1 MSGSKN
7 RQYTLAILFVIL
19 DSVGFSLMN
28 FFVKLSG
35 DLPAMQKAFFRNA
48 IALIVSVIVLAG
60 TREKFRIKKES
71 WPWLILRS
79 IFGSLGIFCNFW
91 ALSRLTIA
99 DASIL
104 NKMSPFFAIIMSIF
118 ILHELPGVFEW
129 FCVAAA
135 FAGTL
140 FVVKPTAGLA
150 SIPAAIGLAGGF
162 FAGTAY
168 TFVRFLGTCNCYV
181 FLGIFVSCISAVAP
195 LPLSSDDSRAGSF
208 SSWCRH
214 KRIAGAVVCNKSLLS
229 RSRKRDIR
237 IRLFTGSIRRD
248 LWILIPWRNSGHVQ
262 PDRLCDYYRNRAC
275 KVGSQYAHGK
285 IIKTACAI
293 LPVPVEY
300 KKSRGSK
307 CDNRCDHSS
316 AGMSVRLTCGR
327 SEVRALLVADSEKP

>member
-60 TREKFRIKKES
+60 TREKFRIKRES
-71 WPWLILRS
+71 WPWLMLRS

-168 TFVRFLGTCNCYV
+168 TFVRFLGRKGERGPVIVMFFSAFSCLAFLPSLLFHYHPMTAAQVLSLLGAGISASLGQLCVTKAYSLAPAKEISV
-181 FLGIFVSCISAVAP
+181 FDYSQVLFAAIWGFLFLGEIPDMF
-195 LPLSSDDSRAGSF
+195 SRIGYVIIIGTALVKWGHSM
-208 SSWCRH
+208 RTE
-214 KRIAGAVVCNKSLLS
+214 KS
-229 RSRKRDIR
+229 
-237 IRLFTGSIRRD
+237 
-248 LWILIPWRNSGHVQ
+248 
-262 PDRLCDYYRNRAC
+262 
-275 KVGSQYAHGK
+275 
-285 IIKTACAI
+285 
-293 LPVPVEY
+293 
-300 KKSRGSK
+300 
-307 CDNRCDHSS
+307 
-316 AGMSVRLTCGR
+316 
-327 SEVRALLVADSEKP
+327 

>member
-168 TFVRFLGTCNCYV
+168 TFVRFLGKKGERGPVIVMFFSAFSCLAFLPSLLFHYHPMTAAQVLSLLGAGISASLGQLCVTKAYSLAPAKEISVFDYSQVLFAAICGFL
-181 FLGIFVSCISAVAP
+181 FLGEIPDMF
-195 LPLSSDDSRAGSF
+195 SRIGYVIIIGTALVKWGHSM
-208 SSWCRH
+208 RTE
-214 KRIAGAVVCNKSLLS
+214 KS
-229 RSRKRDIR
+229 
-237 IRLFTGSIRRD
+237 
-248 LWILIPWRNSGHVQ
+248 
-262 PDRLCDYYRNRAC
+262 
-275 KVGSQYAHGK
+275 
-285 IIKTACAI
+285 
-293 LPVPVEY
+293 
-300 KKSRGSK
+300 
-307 CDNRCDHSS
+307 
-316 AGMSVRLTCGR
+316 
-327 SEVRALLVADSEKP
+327 

>member
-1 MSGSKN
+1 M
-7 RQYTLAILFVIL
+7 AILFVIL

-60 TREKFRIKKES
+60 TREKFRIKRES
-71 WPWLILRS
+71 WPWLMLRS

-168 TFVRFLGTCNCYV
+168 TFVRFLGRKGERGPVIVMFFSAFSCLAFLPSLLFHYHPMTAAQVLSLLGAGISASLGQLCVTKAYSLAPAKEISVFDYSQVLFAAICGFL
-181 FLGIFVSCISAVAP
+181 FLGEIPDMF
-195 LPLSSDDSRAGSF
+195 SRIGYVIIIGTALVKWGHSM
-208 SSWCRH
+208 RTE
-214 KRIAGAVVCNKSLLS
+214 KS
-229 RSRKRDIR
+229 
-237 IRLFTGSIRRD
+237 
-248 LWILIPWRNSGHVQ
+248 
-262 PDRLCDYYRNRAC
+262 
-275 KVGSQYAHGK
+275 
-285 IIKTACAI
+285 
-293 LPVPVEY
+293 
-300 KKSRGSK
+300 
-307 CDNRCDHSS
+307 
-316 AGMSVRLTCGR
+316 
-327 SEVRALLVADSEKP
+327 

>member
-60 TREKFRIKKES
+60 TREKFRIKRES

-168 TFVRFLGTCNCYV
+168 TFVRLLGRKGERGPVIVMFFSAFSCLAFLPSLLFHYHPMTAAQVLSLLGAGISASLGQLCVTKAYSLAPAKEISVFDYSQVLFAAICGFLFLGEIPDMFSRIGYV
-181 FLGIFVSCISAVAP
+181 IIIGTALVKWGHSM
-195 LPLSSDDSRAGSF
+195 RTE
-208 SSWCRH
+208 
-214 KRIAGAVVCNKSLLS
+214 KS
-229 RSRKRDIR
+229 
-237 IRLFTGSIRRD
+237 
-248 LWILIPWRNSGHVQ
+248 
-262 PDRLCDYYRNRAC
+262 
-275 KVGSQYAHGK
+275 
-285 IIKTACAI
+285 
-293 LPVPVEY
+293 
-300 KKSRGSK
+300 
-307 CDNRCDHSS
+307 
-316 AGMSVRLTCGR
+316 
-327 SEVRALLVADSEKP
+327 

>member
-1 MSGSKN
+1 MSGSQN

-60 TREKFRIKKES
+60 TKEKFRIKRES

-118 ILHELPGVFEW
+118 ILHELPGFFEW

-150 SIPAAIGLAGGF
+150 SIPAVIGLAGGF

-168 TFVRFLGTCNCYV
+168 TFVRFLGKKGERGPVIVMFFSAFSCLAFLPSLLFHYHPMTAAQVLSLLGAGISASLGQLCVTKAYSLAPAKEISV
-181 FLGIFVSCISAVAP
+181 FDYSQVLFAAIWGFLFLGEIPDMF
-195 LPLSSDDSRAGSF
+195 SRIGYVIIIGTALVKWGHSM
-208 SSWCRH
+208 RTE
-214 KRIAGAVVCNKSLLS
+214 KS
-229 RSRKRDIR
+229 
-237 IRLFTGSIRRD
+237 
-248 LWILIPWRNSGHVQ
+248 
-262 PDRLCDYYRNRAC
+262 
-275 KVGSQYAHGK
+275 
-285 IIKTACAI
+285 
-293 LPVPVEY
+293 
-300 KKSRGSK
+300 
-307 CDNRCDHSS
+307 
-316 AGMSVRLTCGR
+316 
-327 SEVRALLVADSEKP
+327 

>member
-48 IALIVSVIVLAG
+48 IALIVSIIVLAG
-60 TREKFRIKKES
+60 TREKFRIKRES

-168 TFVRFLGTCNCYV
+168 TFVRFLGKKGERGPVIVMFFSAFSCLAFLPSLLFHYHPMTAAQVLSLLGAGISASLGQLCVTKAYSLAPAKEISV
-181 FLGIFVSCISAVAP
+181 FDYSQVLFAAIWGFLFLGEIPDMF
-195 LPLSSDDSRAGSF
+195 SRIGYVIIIGTALVKWGHSM
-208 SSWCRH
+208 RTE
-214 KRIAGAVVCNKSLLS
+214 KS
-229 RSRKRDIR
+229 
-237 IRLFTGSIRRD
+237 
-248 LWILIPWRNSGHVQ
+248 
-262 PDRLCDYYRNRAC
+262 
-275 KVGSQYAHGK
+275 
-285 IIKTACAI
+285 
-293 LPVPVEY
+293 
-300 KKSRGSK
+300 
-307 CDNRCDHSS
+307 
-316 AGMSVRLTCGR
+316 
-327 SEVRALLVADSEKP
+327 

>member
-1 MSGSKN
+1 MSGPKN

-60 TREKFRIKKES
+60 TKEKFRIKRES

-168 TFVRFLGTCNCYV
+168 TFVRLLGRKGERGPVIVMFFSAFSCLAFLPSLLFHYHPMTATQVFSLLGAGISASLGQLCVTKAYSLAPAKEISVFDYSQVLFAAIWGFLFLGEIPDMFSRIGYV
-181 FLGIFVSCISAVAP
+181 IIIGTALVKWGHSM
-195 LPLSSDDSRAGSF
+195 RTE
-208 SSWCRH
+208 
-214 KRIAGAVVCNKSLLS
+214 KS
-229 RSRKRDIR
+229 
-237 IRLFTGSIRRD
+237 
-248 LWILIPWRNSGHVQ
+248 
-262 PDRLCDYYRNRAC
+262 
-275 KVGSQYAHGK
+275 
-285 IIKTACAI
+285 
-293 LPVPVEY
+293 
-300 KKSRGSK
+300 
-307 CDNRCDHSS
+307 
-316 AGMSVRLTCGR
+316 
-327 SEVRALLVADSEKP
+327 

>member
-1 MSGSKN
+1 
-7 RQYTLAILFVIL
+7 
-19 DSVGFSLMN
+19 MN

-60 TREKFRIKKES
+60 TKEKFRIKRES

-129 FCVAAA
+129 FCVGAA

-150 SIPAAIGLAGGF
+150 SIPAVIGLAGGF

-168 TFVRFLGTCNCYV
+168 TFVRFLGKKGERGPVIVMFFSAFSCLA
-181 FLGIFVSCISAVAP
+181 FLPSLLFHYHPMTAAQV
-195 LPLSSDDSRAGSF
+195 
-208 SSWCRH
+208 WCRH

-237 IRLFTGSIRRD
+237 IRLFTGSFRRD
-248 LWILIPWRNSGHVQ
+248 LGILIPWRNSGHVQ
-262 PDRLCDYYRNRAC
+262 PDRLCDYYRNCTC

-293 LPVPVEY
+293 LPVPVE
-300 KKSRGSK
+300 
-307 CDNRCDHSS
+307 
-316 AGMSVRLTCGR
+316 
-327 SEVRALLVADSEKP
+327 

>member
-48 IALIVSVIVLAG
+48 IALIVSIIVLAG
-60 TREKFRIKKES
+60 TREKFRIKRES

-168 TFVRFLGTCNCYV
+168 TFVRLLGRKGERGPVIVMFFSAFSCLAFLPSLLFHYHPMTAAQVLSLLGAGISASLGQLCVTKAYSLAPAKEISVFDYSQVLFAAICGFLFLGEIPDMFSRIGYV
-181 FLGIFVSCISAVAP
+181 IIIGTALVKWGHSM
-195 LPLSSDDSRAGSF
+195 RTE
-208 SSWCRH
+208 
-214 KRIAGAVVCNKSLLS
+214 KS
-229 RSRKRDIR
+229 
-237 IRLFTGSIRRD
+237 
-248 LWILIPWRNSGHVQ
+248 
-262 PDRLCDYYRNRAC
+262 
-275 KVGSQYAHGK
+275 
-285 IIKTACAI
+285 
-293 LPVPVEY
+293 
-300 KKSRGSK
+300 
-307 CDNRCDHSS
+307 
-316 AGMSVRLTCGR
+316 
-327 SEVRALLVADSEKP
+327 

>member
-60 TREKFRIKKES
+60 TREKFRIKRES

-118 ILHELPGVFEW
+118 ILHELPGFFEW

-150 SIPAAIGLAGGF
+150 SIPAAIGLAAGF
-162 FAGTAY
+162 FAGPAY
-168 TFVRFLGTCNCYV
+168 TFVRLLGRQGERGTVLVMLFSAFSCLAFLPSLLFHYHAMTAAQVLSLLGAGISASLGQLCVTKAYSLAPAKEISVFDYSQVLFAAICGFLFLGEIPDMFSRIGYV
-181 FLGIFVSCISAVAP
+181 IIIGTALVKWGHSM
-195 LPLSSDDSRAGSF
+195 RTE
-208 SSWCRH
+208 
-214 KRIAGAVVCNKSLLS
+214 KS
-229 RSRKRDIR
+229 
-237 IRLFTGSIRRD
+237 
-248 LWILIPWRNSGHVQ
+248 
-262 PDRLCDYYRNRAC
+262 
-275 KVGSQYAHGK
+275 
-285 IIKTACAI
+285 
-293 LPVPVEY
+293 
-300 KKSRGSK
+300 
-307 CDNRCDHSS
+307 
-316 AGMSVRLTCGR
+316 
-327 SEVRALLVADSEKP
+327 

>member
-48 IALIVSVIVLAG
+48 IALIVSIIVLAG
-60 TREKFRIKKES
+60 TREKFRIKRES

-79 IFGSLGIFCNFW
+79 VFGSLGIFCNFW

-168 TFVRFLGTCNCYV
+168 TFVRLLGRKGERGPVIVMFFSAFSCLAFLPSLLFHYHPMTAAQV
-181 FLGIFVSCISAVAP
+181 LSLLGAGISASLGQLCVTKAYSLAP
-195 LPLSSDDSRAGSF
+195 AKEISVF
-208 SSWCRH
+208 
-214 KRIAGAVVCNKSLLS
+214 
-229 RSRKRDIR
+229 
-237 IRLFTGSIRRD
+237 
-248 LWILIPWRNSGHVQ
+248 
-262 PDRLCDYYRNRAC
+262 DY
-275 KVGSQYAHGK
+275 S
-285 IIKTACAI
+285 
-293 LPVPVEY
+293 
-300 KKSRGSK
+300 
-307 CDNRCDHSS
+307 
-316 AGMSVRLTCGR
+316 
-327 SEVRALLVADSEKP
+327 

>member
-1 MSGSKN
+1 MSGSQN

-35 DLPAMQKAFFRNA
+35 YLPAMQKAFFRNA

-60 TREKFRIKKES
+60 TREKFRIKRES

-79 IFGSLGIFCNFW
+79 VFGSLGIFCNFW

-168 TFVRFLGTCNCYV
+168 TFVRLLGRKGERGPVIVMFFSAFSCLAFLPSLLFHYHPMTAAQVLSLLGAGISASLGQLCVTKAYSLAPAKEISVFDYSQVLFAAIWGFLFLGEIPDM
-181 FLGIFVSCISAVAP
+181 FSRIGFVIIIGTALVKWGHSM
-195 LPLSSDDSRAGSF
+195 RTE
-208 SSWCRH
+208 
-214 KRIAGAVVCNKSLLS
+214 KS
-229 RSRKRDIR
+229 
-237 IRLFTGSIRRD
+237 
-248 LWILIPWRNSGHVQ
+248 
-262 PDRLCDYYRNRAC
+262 
-275 KVGSQYAHGK
+275 
-285 IIKTACAI
+285 
-293 LPVPVEY
+293 
-300 KKSRGSK
+300 
-307 CDNRCDHSS
+307 
-316 AGMSVRLTCGR
+316 
-327 SEVRALLVADSEKP
+327 

>member
-1 MSGSKN
+1 MTDTQN

-19 DSVGFSLMN
+19 DSIGFSLMN
-28 FFVKLSG
+28 YFVKLSG
-35 DLPAMQKAFFRNA
+35 DLPAMQKAFFRNV

-79 IFGSLGIFCNFW
+79 VFGSLGIFCNFW
-91 ALSRLTIA
+91 ALGRLTIA

-150 SIPAAIGLAGGF
+150 SIPAAIGLSGGF

-168 TFVRFLGTCNCYV
+168 TFVRLLGRKGERGPVIVMFFSAFSCLAFLPSLLFHYHPMTAAQILSLLGAGISASLGQLCVTKAYSLAPAKEISVFDYSQVLFAAIWGFLFLGEIPDL
-181 FLGIFVSCISAVAP
+181 F
-195 LPLSSDDSRAGSF
+195 SRIGYMIIIGTALIKWG
-208 SSWCRH
+208 H
-214 KRIAGAVVCNKSLLS
+214 
-229 RSRKRDIR
+229 
-237 IRLFTGSIRRD
+237 SIR
-248 LWILIPWRNSGHVQ
+248 
-262 PDRLCDYYRNRAC
+262 
-275 KVGSQYAHGK
+275 
-285 IIKTACAI
+285 T
-293 LPVPVEY
+293 E
-300 KKSRGSK
+300 KS
-307 CDNRCDHSS
+307 
-316 AGMSVRLTCGR
+316 
-327 SEVRALLVADSEKP
+327 

>member
-60 TREKFRIKKES
+60 TREKFRIKRES

-168 TFVRFLGTCNCYV
+168 TFVRLLGRKGERGPVIVMFFSAFSCLAFLPSLLFHYHPMTAAQVLSLLGAGISASLGQLCVTKAYSLAPAKEISVFDYSQVLFAAIWGFLFLGEIPDMFSRIGYV
-181 FLGIFVSCISAVAP
+181 IIIGTALVKWGHSM
-195 LPLSSDDSRAGSF
+195 RTE
-208 SSWCRH
+208 
-214 KRIAGAVVCNKSLLS
+214 KS
-229 RSRKRDIR
+229 
-237 IRLFTGSIRRD
+237 
-248 LWILIPWRNSGHVQ
+248 
-262 PDRLCDYYRNRAC
+262 
-275 KVGSQYAHGK
+275 
-285 IIKTACAI
+285 
-293 LPVPVEY
+293 
-300 KKSRGSK
+300 
-307 CDNRCDHSS
+307 
-316 AGMSVRLTCGR
+316 
-327 SEVRALLVADSEKP
+327 

>member
-48 IALIVSVIVLAG
+48 IALIVSAIVLAG
-60 TREKFRIKKES
+60 TREKFRIKRES
-71 WPWLILRS
+71 WPWLMLRS

-168 TFVRFLGTCNCYV
+168 TFVRLLGRKGERGPVIVMFFSAFSCLAFLPSLLFHYHPMTAAQVLSLLGAGISASLGQLCVTKAYSLAPAKEISVFDYSQVLFAAIWGFLFLGEIPDMFSRIGYV
-181 FLGIFVSCISAVAP
+181 IIIGTALVKWGHSM
-195 LPLSSDDSRAGSF
+195 RTE
-208 SSWCRH
+208 
-214 KRIAGAVVCNKSLLS
+214 KS
-229 RSRKRDIR
+229 
-237 IRLFTGSIRRD
+237 
-248 LWILIPWRNSGHVQ
+248 
-262 PDRLCDYYRNRAC
+262 
-275 KVGSQYAHGK
+275 
-285 IIKTACAI
+285 
-293 LPVPVEY
+293 
-300 KKSRGSK
+300 
-307 CDNRCDHSS
+307 
-316 AGMSVRLTCGR
+316 
-327 SEVRALLVADSEKP
+327 

>member
-60 TREKFRIKKES
+60 TKEKFRIKRES

-79 IFGSLGIFCNFW
+79 VFGSLGIFCNFW

-150 SIPAAIGLAGGF
+150 SIPAVIGLAGGF

-168 TFVRFLGTCNCYV
+168 TFVRFLGKKGERGPVIVMFFSAFSCLAFLPSLLFHYHPMTAAQVLSLLGAGISASLGQLCVTKAYSLAPAKEISV
-181 FLGIFVSCISAVAP
+181 FDYSQVLFAAIWGFLFLGEIPDMF
-195 LPLSSDDSRAGSF
+195 SRIGYVIIIGTALVKWGHSM
-208 SSWCRH
+208 RTE
-214 KRIAGAVVCNKSLLS
+214 KS
-229 RSRKRDIR
+229 
-237 IRLFTGSIRRD
+237 
-248 LWILIPWRNSGHVQ
+248 
-262 PDRLCDYYRNRAC
+262 
-275 KVGSQYAHGK
+275 
-285 IIKTACAI
+285 
-293 LPVPVEY
+293 
-300 KKSRGSK
+300 
-307 CDNRCDHSS
+307 
-316 AGMSVRLTCGR
+316 
-327 SEVRALLVADSEKP
+327 

>member
-48 IALIVSVIVLAG
+48 IALIVSIIVLAG
-60 TREKFRIKKES
+60 TREKFRIKRES

-79 IFGSLGIFCNFW
+79 VFGSLGIFCNFW

-168 TFVRFLGTCNCYV
+168 TFVRLLGRKGERGPVIVMFFSAFSCLAFLPSLLFHYHPMTAAQVLSLLGAGISASLGQLCVTKAYSLAPAKEISVFDYSQVLFAAICGFLFLGEIPDMFSRIGYV
-181 FLGIFVSCISAVAP
+181 IIIGTALVK
-195 LPLSSDDSRAGSF
+195 
-208 SSWCRH
+208 W
-214 KRIAGAVVCNKSLLS
+214 
-229 RSRKRDIR
+229 
-237 IRLFTGSIRRD
+237 
-248 LWILIPWRNSGHVQ
+248 GHSM
-262 PDRLCDYYRNRAC
+262 RTET
-275 KVGSQYAHGK
+275 S
-285 IIKTACAI
+285 
-293 LPVPVEY
+293 
-300 KKSRGSK
+300 
-307 CDNRCDHSS
+307 
-316 AGMSVRLTCGR
+316 
-327 SEVRALLVADSEKP
+327 

>member
-48 IALIVSVIVLAG
+48 IALIVSIIVLAG
-60 TREKFRIKKES
+60 TREKFRIKRES

-79 IFGSLGIFCNFW
+79 VFGSLGIFCNFW

-168 TFVRFLGTCNCYV
+168 TFVRLLGRKGERGPVIVMFFSAFSCLAFLPSLLFHYHPMTAAQVLSLLGAGISASLGQLCVTKAYSLAPAKEISVFDYSQVLFAAIWGFLFLGEIPDMFSRIGYV
-181 FLGIFVSCISAVAP
+181 IIIGTALVKWGHSM
-195 LPLSSDDSRAGSF
+195 RTE
-208 SSWCRH
+208 
-214 KRIAGAVVCNKSLLS
+214 KS
-229 RSRKRDIR
+229 
-237 IRLFTGSIRRD
+237 
-248 LWILIPWRNSGHVQ
+248 
-262 PDRLCDYYRNRAC
+262 
-275 KVGSQYAHGK
+275 
-285 IIKTACAI
+285 
-293 LPVPVEY
+293 
-300 KKSRGSK
+300 
-307 CDNRCDHSS
+307 
-316 AGMSVRLTCGR
+316 
-327 SEVRALLVADSEKP
+327 

>member
-60 TREKFRIKKES
+60 TREKFRIKRES
-71 WPWLILRS
+71 WPWLMLRS

-168 TFVRFLGTCNCYV
+168 TFVRLLGRKGERGPVIVMFFSAFSCLAFLPSLLFHYHPMTAAQVLSLLGAGISASLGQLCVTKAYSLAPAKEISVFDYSQVLFAAIWGFLFLGEIPDMFSRIGYV
-181 FLGIFVSCISAVAP
+181 IIIGTALVKWGHSM
-195 LPLSSDDSRAGSF
+195 RTE
-208 SSWCRH
+208 
-214 KRIAGAVVCNKSLLS
+214 KS
-229 RSRKRDIR
+229 
-237 IRLFTGSIRRD
+237 
-248 LWILIPWRNSGHVQ
+248 
-262 PDRLCDYYRNRAC
+262 
-275 KVGSQYAHGK
+275 
-285 IIKTACAI
+285 
-293 LPVPVEY
+293 
-300 KKSRGSK
+300 
-307 CDNRCDHSS
+307 
-316 AGMSVRLTCGR
+316 
-327 SEVRALLVADSEKP
+327 

>member
-48 IALIVSVIVLAG
+48 IALIVSIIVLAG
-60 TREKFRIKKES
+60 TREKFRIKRES

-79 IFGSLGIFCNFW
+79 VFGSLGIFCNFW

-168 TFVRFLGTCNCYV
+168 TFVRLLGRKGERGPVIVMFFSAFSCLAFLPSLLFHYHAMTAAQVLSLLGAGISASLGQLCVTKAYSLAPAKEISVFDYSQVLFAAIWGFLFLGEIPDMFSRIGYV
-181 FLGIFVSCISAVAP
+181 IIIGTALVKWGHSM
-195 LPLSSDDSRAGSF
+195 RTE
-208 SSWCRH
+208 
-214 KRIAGAVVCNKSLLS
+214 KS
-229 RSRKRDIR
+229 
-237 IRLFTGSIRRD
+237 
-248 LWILIPWRNSGHVQ
+248 
-262 PDRLCDYYRNRAC
+262 
-275 KVGSQYAHGK
+275 
-285 IIKTACAI
+285 
-293 LPVPVEY
+293 
-300 KKSRGSK
+300 
-307 CDNRCDHSS
+307 
-316 AGMSVRLTCGR
+316 
-327 SEVRALLVADSEKP
+327 

>member
-1 MSGSKN
+1 MSGSQN

-60 TREKFRIKKES
+60 TKEKFRIKRES
-71 WPWLILRS
+71 RPWLILRS
-79 IFGSLGIFCNFW
+79 VFGSLGIFCNFW

-168 TFVRFLGTCNCYV
+168 TFVRLLGKKGERGPVIVMFFSAFSCLAFLPSLLFNYHPMTAAQVLSLLGAGISASLGQLCVTKAYSLAPAKEISVFDYSQVLFAAIWGFLFLGEIPDMFSRIGYV
-181 FLGIFVSCISAVAP
+181 IIIGTALIKWGHSM
-195 LPLSSDDSRAGSF
+195 RTE
-208 SSWCRH
+208 
-214 KRIAGAVVCNKSLLS
+214 KS
-229 RSRKRDIR
+229 
-237 IRLFTGSIRRD
+237 
-248 LWILIPWRNSGHVQ
+248 
-262 PDRLCDYYRNRAC
+262 
-275 KVGSQYAHGK
+275 
-285 IIKTACAI
+285 
-293 LPVPVEY
+293 
-300 KKSRGSK
+300 
-307 CDNRCDHSS
+307 
-316 AGMSVRLTCGR
+316 
-327 SEVRALLVADSEKP
+327 

>member
-168 TFVRFLGTCNCYV
+168 TFVRLLGRKGERGPVIVMFFSAFSCLAFLPSLLFHYHPMTAAQVLSLLGAGISASLGQLCVTKAYSLAPAKEISVFDYSQVLFAAIWGFLFLGEIPDMFSRIGYV
-181 FLGIFVSCISAVAP
+181 IIIGTALVKWGHSM
-195 LPLSSDDSRAGSF
+195 RTE
-208 SSWCRH
+208 
-214 KRIAGAVVCNKSLLS
+214 KS
-229 RSRKRDIR
+229 
-237 IRLFTGSIRRD
+237 
-248 LWILIPWRNSGHVQ
+248 
-262 PDRLCDYYRNRAC
+262 
-275 KVGSQYAHGK
+275 
-285 IIKTACAI
+285 
-293 LPVPVEY
+293 
-300 KKSRGSK
+300 
-307 CDNRCDHSS
+307 
-316 AGMSVRLTCGR
+316 
-327 SEVRALLVADSEKP
+327 

>member
-60 TREKFRIKKES
+60 TKEKFRIKRES

-118 ILHELPGVFEW
+118 ILHELPGFFEW

-168 TFVRFLGTCNCYV
+168 TFVRLLGRKGERGPVIVMFFSAFSCLAFLPSLLFHYHPMTAAQVFSLLGAGISASLGQLCVTKAYSLAPAKEISVFDYSQVLFAAIWGFLFLGEIPDMFSRIGYV
-181 FLGIFVSCISAVAP
+181 IIIGTALVKWGHSM
-195 LPLSSDDSRAGSF
+195 RTE
-208 SSWCRH
+208 
-214 KRIAGAVVCNKSLLS
+214 KS
-229 RSRKRDIR
+229 
-237 IRLFTGSIRRD
+237 
-248 LWILIPWRNSGHVQ
+248 
-262 PDRLCDYYRNRAC
+262 
-275 KVGSQYAHGK
+275 
-285 IIKTACAI
+285 
-293 LPVPVEY
+293 
-300 KKSRGSK
+300 
-307 CDNRCDHSS
+307 
-316 AGMSVRLTCGR
+316 
-327 SEVRALLVADSEKP
+327 

>member
-60 TREKFRIKKES
+60 TREKFRIKRES

-168 TFVRFLGTCNCYV
+168 TFVRLLGRKGERGPVIVMFFSAFSCLAFLPSLLFHYHPMTAAQVLSLLGAGISASLGQLCVTKAYSLAPAKEISVFDYSQVLFAAIWGFLFLGEIPDMFSRIGYV
-181 FLGIFVSCISAVAP
+181 IIIGTALVK
-195 LPLSSDDSRAGSF
+195 
-208 SSWCRH
+208 W
-214 KRIAGAVVCNKSLLS
+214 
-229 RSRKRDIR
+229 
-237 IRLFTGSIRRD
+237 
-248 LWILIPWRNSGHVQ
+248 GHSM
-262 PDRLCDYYRNRAC
+262 R
-275 KVGSQYAHGK
+275 
-285 IIKTACAI
+285 T
-293 LPVPVEY
+293 
-300 KKSRGSK
+300 
-307 CDNRCDHSS
+307 
-316 AGMSVRLTCGR
+316 
-327 SEVRALLVADSEKP
+327 EKL

>member
-48 IALIVSVIVLAG
+48 IALIVSIIVLAG
-60 TREKFRIKKES
+60 TREKFRIKRES
-71 WPWLILRS
+71 WPWLMLRS

-168 TFVRFLGTCNCYV
+168 TFVRLLGRKGERGPVIVMFFSAFSCLAFLPSLLFHYHPMTAAQVLSLLGAGISASLGQLCVTKAYSLAPAKEISVFDYSQVLFAAIWGFLFLGEIPDMFSRIGYV
-181 FLGIFVSCISAVAP
+181 IIIGTALVKWGHSMCTE
-195 LPLSSDDSRAGSF
+195 
-208 SSWCRH
+208 
-214 KRIAGAVVCNKSLLS
+214 KS
-229 RSRKRDIR
+229 
-237 IRLFTGSIRRD
+237 
-248 LWILIPWRNSGHVQ
+248 
-262 PDRLCDYYRNRAC
+262 
-275 KVGSQYAHGK
+275 
-285 IIKTACAI
+285 
-293 LPVPVEY
+293 
-300 KKSRGSK
+300 
-307 CDNRCDHSS
+307 
-316 AGMSVRLTCGR
+316 
-327 SEVRALLVADSEKP
+327 

>member
-60 TREKFRIKKES
+60 TREKFRIKRES

-118 ILHELPGVFEW
+118 ILHELPGFFEW

-150 SIPAAIGLAGGF
+150 SIPAVIGLAGGF

-168 TFVRFLGTCNCYV
+168 TFVRFLGKKGERGPVIVMFFSAFSCLAFLPSLLFHYHAMTAAQVLSLLGAGISASLGQLCVTKAYSLAPAKEISVFDYSQVLFAAICGFL
-181 FLGIFVSCISAVAP
+181 FLGEIPDMF
-195 LPLSSDDSRAGSF
+195 SRIGYVIIIGTALVKWGHSM
-208 SSWCRH
+208 RTE
-214 KRIAGAVVCNKSLLS
+214 KS
-229 RSRKRDIR
+229 
-237 IRLFTGSIRRD
+237 
-248 LWILIPWRNSGHVQ
+248 
-262 PDRLCDYYRNRAC
+262 
-275 KVGSQYAHGK
+275 
-285 IIKTACAI
+285 
-293 LPVPVEY
+293 
-300 KKSRGSK
+300 
-307 CDNRCDHSS
+307 
-316 AGMSVRLTCGR
+316 
-327 SEVRALLVADSEKP
+327 

>member
-60 TREKFRIKKES
+60 TKEKFRIKRES

-150 SIPAAIGLAGGF
+150 SIPAVIGLAGGF

-168 TFVRFLGTCNCYV
+168 TFVRFLGKKGERGPVIVMFFSAFSCLAFLPSLLFHYHPMTAAQVLSLLGAGISASLGQLCVTKAYSLAPAKEISV
-181 FLGIFVSCISAVAP
+181 FDYSQVLFAAIWGFLFLGEIPDMF
-195 LPLSSDDSRAGSF
+195 SRIGYVIIIGTALVKWGHSM
-208 SSWCRH
+208 RTE
-214 KRIAGAVVCNKSLLS
+214 KS
-229 RSRKRDIR
+229 
-237 IRLFTGSIRRD
+237 
-248 LWILIPWRNSGHVQ
+248 
-262 PDRLCDYYRNRAC
+262 
-275 KVGSQYAHGK
+275 
-285 IIKTACAI
+285 
-293 LPVPVEY
+293 
-300 KKSRGSK
+300 
-307 CDNRCDHSS
+307 
-316 AGMSVRLTCGR
+316 
-327 SEVRALLVADSEKP
+327 

>member
-60 TREKFRIKKES
+60 TREKFRIKRES

-118 ILHELPGVFEW
+118 ILHELPGFFEW

-168 TFVRFLGTCNCYV
+168 TFVRLLGRKGERGPV
-181 FLGIFVSCISAVAP
+181 IVMFSRHFRVLHSCRR
-195 LPLSSDDSRAGSF
+195 SSS
-208 SSWCRH
+208 
-214 KRIAGAVVCNKSLLS
+214 II
-229 RSRKRDIR
+229 IR
-237 IRLFTGSIRRD
+237 
-248 LWILIPWRNSGHVQ
+248 
-262 PDRLCDYYRNRAC
+262 
-275 KVGSQYAHGK
+275 
-285 IIKTACAI
+285 
-293 LPVPVEY
+293 
-300 KKSRGSK
+300 
-307 CDNRCDHSS
+307 
-316 AGMSVRLTCGR
+316 
-327 SEVRALLVADSEKP
+327 

>member
-48 IALIVSVIVLAG
+48 IALIVSIIVLAG
-60 TREKFRIKKES
+60 TREKFRIKRES
-71 WPWLILRS
+71 WPWLMLRS

-168 TFVRFLGTCNCYV
+168 TFVRLLGRKGERGPVIVMFFSAFSCLAFLPSLLFHYHPMTAAQVLSLLGAGISASLGQLCVTKAYSLAPAKEISVFDYSQVLFAAIWGFLFLGEIPDMFSRIGYV
-181 FLGIFVSCISAVAP
+181 IIIGTALVKWGHSM
-195 LPLSSDDSRAGSF
+195 RTE
-208 SSWCRH
+208 
-214 KRIAGAVVCNKSLLS
+214 KS
-229 RSRKRDIR
+229 
-237 IRLFTGSIRRD
+237 
-248 LWILIPWRNSGHVQ
+248 
-262 PDRLCDYYRNRAC
+262 
-275 KVGSQYAHGK
+275 
-285 IIKTACAI
+285 
-293 LPVPVEY
+293 
-300 KKSRGSK
+300 
-307 CDNRCDHSS
+307 
-316 AGMSVRLTCGR
+316 
-327 SEVRALLVADSEKP
+327 

>member
-60 TREKFRIKKES
+60 TREKFRIKRES

-168 TFVRFLGTCNCYV
+168 TFVRFLGKKGERGPVIVMFFSAFSCLAFLPSLLFHYHPMTAAQVLSLLGAGISASLGQLCVTKAYSLAPAKEISV
-181 FLGIFVSCISAVAP
+181 FDYSQVLFAAIWGFLFLGEIPDMF
-195 LPLSSDDSRAGSF
+195 SRIGYVIIIGTALVKWGHSM
-208 SSWCRH
+208 RTE
-214 KRIAGAVVCNKSLLS
+214 KS
-229 RSRKRDIR
+229 
-237 IRLFTGSIRRD
+237 
-248 LWILIPWRNSGHVQ
+248 
-262 PDRLCDYYRNRAC
+262 
-275 KVGSQYAHGK
+275 
-285 IIKTACAI
+285 
-293 LPVPVEY
+293 
-300 KKSRGSK
+300 
-307 CDNRCDHSS
+307 
-316 AGMSVRLTCGR
+316 
-327 SEVRALLVADSEKP
+327 

>member
-60 TREKFRIKKES
+60 TREKFRIKRES
-71 WPWLILRS
+71 WPWLMLRS

-118 ILHELPGVFEW
+118 ILHELPGFFEW

-150 SIPAAIGLAGGF
+150 SIPAVIGLAGGF

-168 TFVRFLGTCNCYV
+168 TFVRFLGKKGERGPVIVMFFSAFSCLAFLPSLLFHYHPMTAAQVLSLLGAGISASLGQLCVTKAYSLAPAKEISV
-181 FLGIFVSCISAVAP
+181 FDYSQVLFAAIWGFLFLGEIPDMF
-195 LPLSSDDSRAGSF
+195 SRIGYVIIIGTALVKWGHSM
-208 SSWCRH
+208 RTE
-214 KRIAGAVVCNKSLLS
+214 KS
-229 RSRKRDIR
+229 
-237 IRLFTGSIRRD
+237 
-248 LWILIPWRNSGHVQ
+248 
-262 PDRLCDYYRNRAC
+262 
-275 KVGSQYAHGK
+275 
-285 IIKTACAI
+285 
-293 LPVPVEY
+293 
-300 KKSRGSK
+300 
-307 CDNRCDHSS
+307 
-316 AGMSVRLTCGR
+316 
-327 SEVRALLVADSEKP
+327 

>member
-60 TREKFRIKKES
+60 TREKFRIKRES

-168 TFVRFLGTCNCYV
+168 TFVRLLGRKGERGPVIVMFFSAFSCLAFLPSLLFHYHAMTAAQVLSLLGAGISASLGQLCVTKAYSLAPAKEISVFDYSQVLFAAIWGFLFLGEIPDMFSRIGYV
-181 FLGIFVSCISAVAP
+181 IIIGTALVKWGHSM
-195 LPLSSDDSRAGSF
+195 RTE
-208 SSWCRH
+208 
-214 KRIAGAVVCNKSLLS
+214 KS
-229 RSRKRDIR
+229 
-237 IRLFTGSIRRD
+237 
-248 LWILIPWRNSGHVQ
+248 
-262 PDRLCDYYRNRAC
+262 
-275 KVGSQYAHGK
+275 
-285 IIKTACAI
+285 
-293 LPVPVEY
+293 
-300 KKSRGSK
+300 
-307 CDNRCDHSS
+307 
-316 AGMSVRLTCGR
+316 
-327 SEVRALLVADSEKP
+327 

>member
-60 TREKFRIKKES
+60 TREKFRIKRES

-79 IFGSLGIFCNFW
+79 VFGSLGIFCNFW

-168 TFVRFLGTCNCYV
+168 TFVRLLGRKGERGPVIVMFFSAFSCLAFLPSLLFHYHPMTAAQVLSLLGAGISASLGQLCVTKAYSLAPAKEISVFDYSQVLFAAIWGFLFLGEIPDMFSRIGYV
-181 FLGIFVSCISAVAP
+181 IIIGTALVKWGHSM
-195 LPLSSDDSRAGSF
+195 RTE
-208 SSWCRH
+208 
-214 KRIAGAVVCNKSLLS
+214 KS
-229 RSRKRDIR
+229 
-237 IRLFTGSIRRD
+237 
-248 LWILIPWRNSGHVQ
+248 
-262 PDRLCDYYRNRAC
+262 
-275 KVGSQYAHGK
+275 
-285 IIKTACAI
+285 
-293 LPVPVEY
+293 
-300 KKSRGSK
+300 
-307 CDNRCDHSS
+307 
-316 AGMSVRLTCGR
+316 
-327 SEVRALLVADSEKP
+327 

>member
-60 TREKFRIKKES
+60 TKEKFRIKRES

-79 IFGSLGIFCNFW
+79 VFGSLGIFCNFW

-150 SIPAAIGLAGGF
+150 SIPAVIGLAGGF

-168 TFVRFLGTCNCYV
+168 TFVRLLGKKGERGPVIVMFFSAFSCLAFLPSLLFHYHPMTAAQILSLLGAGISASLGQLCVTKAYSLAPAKEISVFDYSQVLFAAIWGFLFLGEIPDMFSRIGYV
-181 FLGIFVSCISAVAP
+181 IIIGTALVKWGHSM
-195 LPLSSDDSRAGSF
+195 RTE
-208 SSWCRH
+208 
-214 KRIAGAVVCNKSLLS
+214 KS
-229 RSRKRDIR
+229 
-237 IRLFTGSIRRD
+237 
-248 LWILIPWRNSGHVQ
+248 
-262 PDRLCDYYRNRAC
+262 
-275 KVGSQYAHGK
+275 
-285 IIKTACAI
+285 
-293 LPVPVEY
+293 
-300 KKSRGSK
+300 
-307 CDNRCDHSS
+307 
-316 AGMSVRLTCGR
+316 
-327 SEVRALLVADSEKP
+327 

>member
-1 MSGSKN
+1 
-7 RQYTLAILFVIL
+7 
-19 DSVGFSLMN
+19 MN

-60 TREKFRIKKES
+60 TKEKFRIKRES

-129 FCVAAA
+129 FCVGAA

-150 SIPAAIGLAGGF
+150 SIPAVIGLAGGF

-168 TFVRFLGTCNCYV
+168 TFVRFLGKKGERGPVIVMFFSAFSCLA
-181 FLGIFVSCISAVAP
+181 FLPSLLFHYHPMTA
-195 LPLSSDDSRAGSF
+195 
-208 SSWCRH
+208 WCRN
-214 KRIAGAVVCNKSLLS
+214 KRVSGAVVCNKSLLS

-262 PDRLCDYYRNRAC
+262 PDRLCDYYRNCAC
-275 KVGSQYAHGK
+275 KVGSQHAHRK
-285 IIKTACAI
+285 IVKTACAI
-293 LPVPVEY
+293 LPVPVE
-300 KKSRGSK
+300 
-307 CDNRCDHSS
+307 
-316 AGMSVRLTCGR
+316 
-327 SEVRALLVADSEKP
+327 

>member
-48 IALIVSVIVLAG
+48 IALIVSIIVLAG
-60 TREKFRIKKES
+60 TREKFRIKRES

-150 SIPAAIGLAGGF
+150 SIPAVIGLAGGF

-168 TFVRFLGTCNCYV
+168 TFVRFLGRKGERGPVIVMFFSAFSCLAFLPSLLFHYHPMTAAQVLSLLGAGISASLGQLCVTKAYSLAPAKEISVFDYSQVLFAAICGFL
-181 FLGIFVSCISAVAP
+181 FLGEIPDMF
-195 LPLSSDDSRAGSF
+195 SRIGYVIIIGTALVKWGHSM
-208 SSWCRH
+208 RTE
-214 KRIAGAVVCNKSLLS
+214 KS
-229 RSRKRDIR
+229 
-237 IRLFTGSIRRD
+237 
-248 LWILIPWRNSGHVQ
+248 
-262 PDRLCDYYRNRAC
+262 
-275 KVGSQYAHGK
+275 
-285 IIKTACAI
+285 
-293 LPVPVEY
+293 
-300 KKSRGSK
+300 
-307 CDNRCDHSS
+307 
-316 AGMSVRLTCGR
+316 
-327 SEVRALLVADSEKP
+327 